1 MCLLYFPDA
10 LKKSKKSG
18 KEEKHVNIEEG
29 EDRAL
34 AQWSYVPHCSQYR
47 LIHEKNTLL
56 AGVPAHPRQCGGH
69 FQFFPVN
76 FYANMSFS

>member
-29 EDRAL
+29 EDRGFGPVVFCA
-34 AQWSYVPHCSQYR
+34 
-47 LIHEKNTLL
+47 TL
-56 AGVPAHPRQCGGH
+56 
-69 FQFFPVN
+69 
-76 FYANMSFS
+76 